1 MLLARPRANATAAT
15 HTTCPHL
22 PAVPRKVAFW
32 LPFALFFVVQ
42 ADWSF
47 VLVVGDIYFP
57 WLVPLLYALPVWRSP
72 TDKLRTFAGA
82 GDFAATR
89 RLLGGGDGT
98 HAARGARSRLGTQ
111 LRRAVDFRRGGKADD
126 RAQLAVVKRLLA
138 AGADP
143 DITDGEG
150 QSALHQMVQV
160 GHVAT
165 ARALLEA
172 GADPNLRDESGK
184 AALHYAVGDVGG
196 YRPQPAA
203 VSLLLE
209 DSWGTDPSLVRDS
222 GNWRC
227 YSLYGQ
233 VQTAF
238 MAARGQ
244 DARSLLMP
252 KPGWDAVAAALN
264 ANTGGGAA
272 AAAVL
277 ALLPSK
283 RRGLRAL
290 QLLDLLWDRA
300 LEPDA
305 VARVARRRLIFDRL
319 IAPLVRDAPA
329 RKLGRVEKELLI
341 HACKATAGP
350 EQALGRPTAREGHR
364 AAFGTMLKAVMDQF
378 AVQLDSEYATLG
390 AMPGGMALFALYDE
404 EMLHCVT
411 KECSLRQDLP
421 AVAGQMPCVGAD
433 AGADGDLGCAFRSVL
448 KPSGAVDSP
457 GALCALLQG
466 GRNPE
471 LFSRSFIKHFHSAA
485 DTTAFWRHVCS
496 LQSMARHKVL
506 NDEFHHH
513 IKTALDGV
521 AGAHFKDAPL
531 KGYERI
537 AMKAQEY
544 HWENGF
550 PDSPQGASQAA
561 ACVIDIVRCS
571 FEVPSAQSAL
581 ELVAWFDAA
590 TMEEHGVLALR
601 RKNGFH
607 PDAPSA
613 GGYRDVKYN
622 LLFQS
627 PTIPGAFGRA
637 IVEVQIIV
645 EAYLNVKKKMHA
657 VYRID
662 RGDFG

>member
-1 MLLARPRANATAAT
+1 MELVVSNPVHEQHVVAGTTALRRRSGVGVLLDVESDDEQREPPFVRPSASCRFMHSPLVRLLVGYALVLALAVPVSVLNATFAAVVNVARGVRGGEARAVLKELLFW
-15 HTTCPHL
+15 L
-22 PAVPRKVAFW
+22 PVKVAFW

-72 TDKLRTFAGA
+72 TAKLRTFAGA

-89 RLLGGGDGT
+89 RLLGGGNGA
-98 HAARGARSRLGTQ
+98 HAARGARGRLGTQ

-126 RAQLAVVKRLLA
+126 RAQLEVVKRLLA

-160 GHVAT
+160 GHCVT

-209 DSWGTDPSLVRDS
+209 DSWSTDPSLVRDS

-264 ANTGGGAA
+264 ANIGGGAA
-272 AAAVL
+272 AAALL

-329 RKLGRVEKELLI
+329 RKLERGEKALLI
-341 HACKATAGP
+341 HACKVRRRHRLSAAP
-350 EQALGRPTAREGHR
+350 ADLPR
-364 AAFGTMLKAVMDQF
+364 AAAARRHRCRACGF
-378 AVQLDSEYATLG
+378 
-390 AMPGGMALFALYDE
+390 
-404 EMLHCVT
+404 
-411 KECSLRQDLP
+411 
-421 AVAGQMPCVGAD
+421 PCVC
-433 AGADGDLGCAFRSVL
+433 L
-448 KPSGAVDSP
+448 
-457 GALCALLQG
+457 
-466 GRNPE
+466 
-471 LFSRSFIKHFHSAA
+471 SACLP
-485 DTTAFWRHVCS
+485 V
-496 LQSMARHKVL
+496 
-506 NDEFHHH
+506 
-513 IKTALDGV
+513 
-521 AGAHFKDAPL
+521 
-531 KGYERI
+531 
-537 AMKAQEY
+537 
-544 HWENGF
+544 
-550 PDSPQGASQAA
+550 
-561 ACVIDIVRCS
+561 
-571 FEVPSAQSAL
+571 
-581 ELVAWFDAA
+581 
-590 TMEEHGVLALR
+590 
-601 RKNGFH
+601 
-607 PDAPSA
+607 
-613 GGYRDVKYN
+613 
-622 LLFQS
+622 
-627 PTIPGAFGRA
+627 
-637 IVEVQIIV
+637 
-645 EAYLNVKKKMHA
+645 
-657 VYRID
+657 
-662 RGDFG
+662 